1 MSFNSVSFISVY
13 CLTLILYYT
22 IFHKRQALLLLMTSI
37 LFYCSSGPKY
47 ILYVLISTLSTFYCA
62 SQIFK
67 VYSGKNKLKNLT
79 ATQLK
84 AKKESEQKK
93 AKLILMLN
101 FFIIIGLFILLK
113 YFNFFS
119 QTFNNIYRWFGLNQD
134 PLLLKLVIP
143 LGLSYYTFTNIGYIL
158 DVYWKKIPAEKD
170 FSYFALFTIYFPHIV
185 QGPISRYSQL
195 APQFARPKKFN
206 YDQVTSGL
214 QLMLWGYF
222 KKMVI
227 ADRINILVSEVIGN
241 YNDYYGVVFIV
252 AIALYSIQ
260 IYSDFSGCMDI
271 VGGISET
278 FGISLAKN
286 FDHPYFSRTIPEFWR
301 RWHITL
307 GAWFKDYV
315 YYPISISSFVKK
327 ASKKVRK
334 KWGAKVGRK
343 FTACVPTLSIW
354 ILTGIWHGAAW
365 NFVLWGLFHAALMTA
380 GIICE
385 ESNQKLTKTL
395 KIQTDTFSWRIFQ
408 ITRTFILCCIGRIFF
423 IAPNGVQSAFDIIG
437 RIFSRP
443 SLWQLFDGTLLSL
456 GLDGPNF
463 VLMLITIGILWCV
476 SALQEKMELR
486 KEFAKQNIIFRW
498 TILYMAIFSI
508 LIFGIYGAGYDA
520 SAFIYN
526 QF

>member
-1 MSFNSVSFISVY
+1 MNFTSLFFLSFYFIF
-13 CLTLILYYT
+13 LILYYT
-22 IFHKRQALLLLMTSI
+22 LLKGRQRGLLLVASI
-37 LFYCSSGPKY
+37 LFYCYAGPKY
-47 ILYVLISTLSTFYCA
+47 VIYILVTSYMTFYSA
-62 SQIFK
+62 NRISQL
-67 VYSGKNKLKNLT
+67 YSHPVDLNTYRSQLYIAPKIVKFNLGI
-79 ATQLK
+79 
-84 AKKESEQKK
+84 
-93 AKLILMLN
+93 ILAI
-101 FFIIIGLFILLK
+101 FIILK
-113 YFNFFS
+113 YTNFLSCTFTDILNKFS
-119 QTFNNIYRWFGLNQD
+119 SGHD
-134 PLLLKLVIP
+134 PLLYNFIIP

-158 DVYWKKIPAEKD
+158 DVYWKRIPAEKS
-170 FSYFALFTIYFPHIV
+170 FFNYFLFIIYFPHIT
-185 QGPISRYSQL
+185 QGPISRYPQL
-195 APQFARPKKFN
+195 SPQFASPKKFN

-227 ADRINILVSEVIGN
+227 ADRINIFVSEIIGN
-241 YNDYYGVVFIV
+241 YKNYYGVVFVV
-252 AIALYSIQ
+252 AIVLYSIQ
-260 IYSDFSGCMDI
+260 IYADFSGCMDI

-365 NFVLWGLFHAALMTA
+365 NFVLWGLFHAVLMTA
-380 GIICE
+380 GIIFE
-385 ESNQKLTKTL
+385 DFNKNLTQTL
-395 KIQTDTFSWRIFQ
+395 KIRTDTFSWKLFQ
-408 ITRTFILCCIGRIFF
+408 ISRTFVLCCIGRIFF
-423 IAPNGVQSAFDIIG
+423 IAPNGVSSAFDIIG
-437 RIFSRP
+437 RIFAHP
-443 SLWQLFDGTLLSL
+443 SPWQLFDGTLLSF

-463 VLMLITIGILWCV
+463 ILMLITIGILWCV
-476 SALQEKMELR
+476 SILQEKMELR

>member
-1 MSFNSVSFISVY
+1 MNYIS
-13 CLTLILYYT
+13 LTFLCFYFLILLLYYT
-22 IFHKRQALLLLMTSI
+22 LFKQKQLYLLLFTSM
-37 LFYCSSGPKY
+37 LFYCYAGPKY
-47 ILYVLISTLSTFYCA
+47 ITYILVTSFFTYCCAKSISNCYTNPLPQQCGATDVKNFVAYQKRTA
-62 SQIFK
+62 S
-67 VYSGKNKLKNLT
+67 
-79 ATQLK
+79 
-84 AKKESEQKK
+84 
-93 AKLILMLN
+93 LILKINLGIILGVFIVLKYLN
-101 FFIIIGLFILLK
+101 FLSLSITGILNIFSNEHSPILFKFI
-113 YFNFFS
+113 
-119 QTFNNIYRWFGLNQD
+119 
-134 PLLLKLVIP
+134 IP

-170 FSYFALFTIYFPHIV
+170 FTYFALFTIYFPHIV

-195 APQFARPKKFN
+195 APQFASPKKFN

-241 YNDYYGVVFIV
+241 YNNYYGVVFIV

-260 IYSDFSGCMDI
+260 IYADFSGCMDI

-334 KWGAKVGRK
+334 KWSAKVGRK

-385 ESNQKLTKTL
+385 ESNQKLTKAL
-395 KIQTDTFSWRIFQ
+395 KIQTDTFSWRLFQ

-437 RIFSRP
+437 RIFSSP

>member
-1 MSFNSVSFISVY
+1 MSFVSLSFLTFYS
-13 CLTLILYYT
+13 LTLLLYYT
-22 IFHKRQALLLLMTSI
+22 LCRTWQSLLLLGASI
-37 LFYCSSGPKY
+37 LFYCFGGPKY
-47 ILYVLISTLSTFYCA
+47 IIYILIVMLSTYFSACFISNIYS
-62 SQIFK
+62 SQDNF
-67 VYSGKNKLKNLT
+67 KNL
-79 ATQLK
+79 ATPQLTWP
-84 AKKESEQKK
+84 KESCPKRAHIILK
-93 AKLILMLN
+93 INFLIIL
-101 FFIIIGLFILLK
+101 GLFIFLK
-113 YFNFFS
+113 YFNFLA
-119 QTFNNIYRWFGLNQD
+119 QTAFTIGGLFHLGKD
-134 PLLLKLVIP
+134 PLFLNLILP

-158 DVYWKKIPAEKD
+158 DVYWKRIPAEKSILN
-170 FSYFALFTIYFPHIV
+170 FFLFTIYFPHIV

-195 APQFARPKKFN
+195 APQFASPKKFN

-214 QLMLWGYF
+214 QLILWGYF

-260 IYSDFSGCMDI
+260 IYADFSGCMDI

-327 ASKKVRK
+327 TSKKVRK

-365 NFVLWGLFHAALMTA
+365 NFVLWGLFHALLMTT

-385 ESNQKLTKTL
+385 EFNHKLTKTL
-395 KIQTDTFSWRIFQ
+395 KIQTDTFSWRLFQ

-463 VLMLITIGILWCV
+463 VLMLITIGILWSV
-476 SALQEKMELR
+476 SELQEKMELR